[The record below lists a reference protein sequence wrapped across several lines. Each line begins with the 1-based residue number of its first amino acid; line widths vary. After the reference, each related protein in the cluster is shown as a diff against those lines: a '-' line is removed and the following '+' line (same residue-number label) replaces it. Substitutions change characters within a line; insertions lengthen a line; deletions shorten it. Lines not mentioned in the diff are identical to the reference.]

1 MKKIVK
7 VVLGLALAIV
17 LLLVLAVVLFAMF
30 FDANNFRGQI
40 AAQVKN
46 ATGRDIIIGDIRLS
60 IFPTLGARI
69 QNVTLSNAAGFG
81 SAYFAGIGQA
91 EIGVKLLPL
100 IRERAVQV
108 SSVTVDNLQL
118 NLARHADGKTNWDDL
133 VEKTSQTNSAKPGEA
148 AGSSS
153 ANIKSIDIAGI
164 SIDNAALNYRDDQ
177 AHQSYQLSRLKLE
190 TGAIEPGKAFS
201 FDLAFST
208 QLTQPAITADTEI
221 SSKLAFDLNA
231 KTYQANKLKVK
242 LKASGAQIPNGTQ
255 TAEFDADLSY
265 DGSKGTLSLANGR
278 LDAGGL
284 SATASLQGSGLN
296 GSAGHFSGP
305 LSIKPFNPRELLKTF
320 GMSIETA
327 DPNALKNASVSAQIE
342 GSASAARL
350 SNLVFELDQ
359 SHLSGSIGVS
369 SFATQALDF
378 ALKADT
384 LDADRYLPPPQQQ
397 AAATPAARKAAGGP
411 AAPSGS
417 ADATVL
423 PVDSLE
429 KLNANG
435 TLDIGKFKLQNLSMS
450 DVHLKI
456 TAPKGHEKRID
467 LDSRLYGGTLT
478 SSTQITPAAKP
489 LLAENFKLASINVGP
504 LLIDLNGK
512 DSLTG
517 VGDIAVNLSG
527 AGRTVGELKR
537 ALDGNVSF
545 SFKNGKV
552 KGFNLGQIIRKGEA
566 FMSGTQL
573 DDSAPQETDFTTL
586 SASGKVVNGV
596 LTSDDLNAASP
607 LFRVGGAGQV
617 DIAAQTIDYV
627 AKPTI
632 VNTATGQGG
641 KQLADLSGLVIP
653 VHVTGTFAQP
663 RYSID
668 VKSALQQRGTEKIQQ
683 KLSDQI
689 DKKLGASNPDLS
701 NQLKQG
707 LGSLFGRKKQPANS
721 SASPP
726 PAQPS
731 P

>member
-1 MKKIVK
+1 MKKLIK
-7 VVLGLALAIV
+7 IVLGFALASV
-17 LLLVLAVVLFAMF
+17 LLLVLAVALFAIF

-46 ATGRDIIIGDIRLS
+46 ATGRDITIGDIHLS

-81 SAYFAGIGQA
+81 TAYFAGIGQA

-100 IRERAVQV
+100 IRKRAVEV

-118 NLARHADGKTNWDDL
+118 NLAKHADGKTNWDDI
-133 VEKTSQTNSAKPGEA
+133 VEKTSQTNAAKPGDSS
-148 AGSSS
+148 SSS
-153 ANIKSIDIAGI
+153 ANIKSVDIAGI
-164 SIDNAALNYRDDQ
+164 SIDNAALSYRDDQ
-177 AHQSYQLSRLKLE
+177 AHQSYDLSKLKLE

-208 QLTQPAITADTEI
+208 KLTAPAITADTEI
-221 SSKLAFDLNA
+221 TSKLAFDLNA

-265 DGSKGTLSLANGR
+265 DGGKGTLSLANGR

-327 DPNALKNASVSAQIE
+327 DPNALKNASISAQIE
-342 GSASAARL
+342 GSATAARL

-369 SFATQALDF
+369 SFETQALDF
-378 ALKADT
+378 ALKADA
-384 LDADRYLPPPQQQ
+384 LDADRYLPLPQHQ

-435 TLDIGKFKLQNLSMS
+435 TLDAGKFKLQNLSMS

-467 LDSRLYGGTLT
+467 LDSKLYGGTLA

-489 LLAENFKLASINVGP
+489 VLAENFKLASINVGP
-504 LLIDLNGK
+504 LLLDLNGK

-517 VGDIAVNLSG
+517 VGDVAVNLSG

-566 FMSGTQL
+566 FLSGAQVN
-573 DDSAPQETDFTTL
+573 DSEPPETDFTTL

-668 VKSALQQRGTEKIQQ
+668 VKSALQQKGTEKIQQ

-707 LGSLFGRKKQPANS
+707 LGSLFGRKKQPDNG

-726 PAQPS
+726 PAS
-731 P
+731 PNP